1 LIDFVPKCVLASY
14 DRDGLVLHATKFTK
28 DISFFLTAKCNFK
41 TQAGQPLEVP
51 TTYLERLQK
60 AAKNGP
66 TVPSCGQT
74 NVHLVQI
81 SLSEPVNC
89 KYLFC

>member
-1 LIDFVPKCVLASY
+1 MPKCVLALY

-51 TTYLERLQK
+51 TTYLERLRK

-66 TVPSCGQT
+66 TVPS
-74 NVHLVQI
+74 VHLVQI